1 MAKKPIDQ
9 RGSGGAFERVP
20 VATLQLDQRNARRH
34 GERNLEA
41 VKESLRRFGQQ
52 RPIVVDAAGTV
63 LAGNATLMAARELGW
78 DHIDIMR
85 TSLTGKAATEYAV
98 ADNRTAE
105 LAEWDSAVLDELA
118 KDVDLS
124 PWFQQGELD
133 ALVGAWKVT
142 PDEMAQLEAQQEMSS
157 LQATLKVTCAEQDR
171 EEMLAQLQEIVAVFV
186 GARVE

>member
-1 MAKKPIDQ
+1 MAKKPSDH

-20 VATLQLDQRNARRH
+20 VASLQLDQRNARRH
-34 GERNLEA
+34 GMRNLEA

-52 RPIVVDAAGTV
+52 RPIVVDADGVV

-78 DHIDIMR
+78 EHIDIMR

-118 KDVDLS
+118 REVDLTA
-124 PWFQQGELD
+124 FFTQGELD
-133 ALVGAWKVT
+133 ALVGAWQVA
-142 PDEMAQLEAQQEMSS
+142 PDEMAKLEAATEMTR
-157 LQATLKVTCAEQDR
+157 LEATLKVTCAEQDR
-171 EEMLAQLQEIVAVFV
+171 DAMLEKLEQVVAAFE